1 MIPAMKRVAAEFSG
15 QPDWAVVRPP
25 LVALDDASAANLMRD
40 LRAAGFS
47 MPGFAEA
54 MR

>member
-1 MIPAMKRVAAEFSG
+1 MKRVAAEFSG
-15 QPDWAVVRPP
+15 QRDWAVVRPP
-25 LVALDDASAANLMRD
+25 LVALDDESATRLMRE
-40 LRAAGFS
+40 LRAAEFS